1 MQNTRTGKTSCSLS
15 DTTSGVSE
23 IIGAVLLISL
33 VVLAV
38 SIIAM
43 LLFSQA
49 TPEKIPNINFMTGS
63 DNSNRLYL
71 YHNGGDS
78 LARGTFSVKVDND
91 IHNDYAISDG
101 SSDWSLGK
109 NVIVPNIPSGQ
120 HSVAIVYN
128 GTGTGTVVLRSATSN
143 VVVAPASNNPD
154 IRPVATYPPIISIPQ
169 LMQNVSSR
177 SVMFYRNKNSG
188 IAQSLNSYVKF
199 NVTLPN
205 STIWASTMG
214 AAPACGSNPFSL
226 NVGDQVTITQTDIV
240 TQGFRVSG
248 IGNQMW
254 ELTADNVAL
263 SVTDNTGASRCSQ
276 ASAILNHTLITGYS
290 DLKTNLSINAPAG
303 TNAFTALTIYN
314 YMTNTTPQS
323 TSQIA
328 NSFLAATDA
337 YTINNVSPNSVGY
350 FVFQLDNSTKSVY
363 FAGNSTR
370 ILRNGIQ
377 IYP

>member
-1 MQNTRTGKTSCSLS
+1 MQNTRTGKTPSSLW
-15 DTTSGVSE
+15 DTTSRVSE
-23 IIGAVLLISL
+23 IVGAVLLISL

-78 LARGTFSVKVDND
+78 LARGTFSVMVDND
-91 IHNDYAISDG
+91 IHNDYTISDG

-109 NVIVPNIPSGQ
+109 NVIVPDIPSGQ
-120 HSVAIVYN
+120 HNVAVIYN

-177 SVMFYRNKNSG
+177 SVIFYREKNAG
-188 IAQSLNSYVKF
+188 IFHSANAYLKF
-199 NVTLPN
+199 NITLPN
-205 STIWASTMG
+205 STLWSTPSCG
-214 AAPACGSNPFSL
+214 ANPFGL
-226 NVGDQVTITQTDIV
+226 NVGDQVTITQTSGVI
-240 TQGFRVSG
+240 QGFRIAG

-263 SVTDNTGASRCSQ
+263 SVTDKTGTSRCSQ

-303 TNAFTALTIYN
+303 TNAYTALTIYN
-314 YMTNTTPQS
+314 YMTNTTPQG

-337 YTINNVSPNSVGY
+337 YTINNVSPNSTGY
-350 FVFQLDNSTKSVY
+350 FVFQLDNTTKSVY

-370 ILRNGIQ
+370 IMRNGIQ